1 MDSFVETDNNCLNE
15 SSRSIGV
22 RENNI
27 FVDTGFRRRWD
38 IRVKIPVAFWS
49 VIKGSFIYANPLS
62 PAWMLFLKSRAVLKE
77 SQERVP
83 L

>member
-15 SSRSIGV
+15 SSRSIGI

-49 VIKGSFIYANPLS
+49 VIKGSFIYAVNED
-62 PAWMLFLKSRAVLKE
+62 AFETEKYQKANWG
-77 SQERVP
+77 ERWAKNWKM
-83 L
+83 